1 MLQKAYPLIGRT
13 LIAPHTHSFSIDCPD
28 MAALARPGQFV
39 HVRLPGF
46 LLRRPISVC
55 QITQDGLRI
64 VVEERGAGT
73 EEMARLGSG
82 DLIDLLGPLGNGL
95 PRHPTVGRYWWAG
108 IGTPPLLPLAEHY
121 HKAEV
126 FLGFRRWTEPSSPR
140 TLRGRRHRNPGHR
153 GRYAGTTA
161 MSPSRW
167 SAPARHGCLR
177 LRTRA
182 HAQSRAGAGGQIPCD
197 GLSPRGAHGLRVGP
211 ALAARCPF

>member
-82 DLIDLLGPLGNGL
+82 DLIDLLGPLGNGFL
-95 PRHPTVGRYWWAG
+95 TEAPHRRAVLVGGG

-126 FLGFRRWTEPSSPR
+126 FWAFAVRTEPSSPR
-140 TLRGRRHRNPGHR
+140 TLRRP
-153 GRYAGTTA
+153 
-161 MSPSRW
+161 
-167 SAPARHGCLR
+167 AP
-177 LRTRA
+177 
-182 HAQSRAGAGGQIPCD
+182 P
-197 GLSPRGAHGLRVGP
+197 
-211 ALAARCPF
+211 